1 MRPACPW
8 CWRPRRTLLAV
19 ARLALGLGGSHAC
32 RLRRARWTLGCRRWR
47 GATATY
53 VSPDAVADGR
63 AFRVAG
69 AQLRL
74 RVAARCHRLRAGTQ
88 GASCSSLR
96 LAASPSLGVC
106 QFFAPLLTQLT
117 DWFTSAAM
125 GARPE
130 TAPLLSVLLDGLVDA
145 EDPA

>member
-1 MRPACPW
+1 
-8 CWRPRRTLLAV
+8 
-19 ARLALGLGGSHAC
+19 
-32 RLRRARWTLGCRRWR
+32 
-47 GATATY
+47 
-53 VSPDAVADGR
+53 
-63 AFRVAG
+63 
-69 AQLRL
+69 
-74 RVAARCHRLRAGTQ
+74 
-88 GASCSSLR
+88 
-96 LAASPSLGVC
+96 VC